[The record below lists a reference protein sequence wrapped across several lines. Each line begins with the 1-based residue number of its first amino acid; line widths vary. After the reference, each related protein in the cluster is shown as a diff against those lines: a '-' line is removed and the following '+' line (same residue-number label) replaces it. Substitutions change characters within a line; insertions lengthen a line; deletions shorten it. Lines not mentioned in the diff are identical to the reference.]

1 MSVRVFSTPVQFL
14 IAHPSQSLPHPGQ
27 KERTKRSSALDLL
40 RPKSSLG
47 TARLRASSP
56 QPDDVKSPITSP
68 ELLFGLPSA
77 SAAPERY
84 NKRPSLGASLRHWT
98 SPVSRDGKGKKKLG
112 RWYQGRIE
120 FVVAGAGG
128 SLAGT
133 LRVYDHSNRPVL
145 QQSLDPIQPN
155 WTVEAIQYV
164 HYTACNRPH
173 TLSLLLPFNGTVD
186 ENASQS
192 SVQMSSSGSHG
203 VHPSM
208 SPLKVLSR
216 GRGSTLS
223 YATAGAS
230 SSLHPVSN
238 KFLTP
243 RPTEESLNSDITAAI
258 ERKQEQQDT
267 LLFLSFNSTKIR
279 NEWFILF
286 RSYAIRDENHIHRR
300 LQLRVLDLHEMVV
313 SEGQHLAT
321 DSSSSKLK
329 STSVEG
335 SSVRSSNLT
344 GSSWKHVK
352 HGWTSKDDLCVELV
366 VARTTWAKAE
376 DVSAVPFWGE
386 VFTFE
391 GIPEP
396 SSCASIGP
404 TVSTIVQD
412 DIAVDKD
419 NPGSMLKIV
428 EACWKNMYVAKGSV
442 LRLVFADLFQ
452 TVRETRARQKLHYK
466 AISSFLF
473 LRLIGPAIMRP
484 HLFQLAKG
492 LPRPAVQQTLKL
504 LAKILHAMAFF
515 TNHDTRT
522 DPDLE
527 SYSGFIRDNDEMM
540 IDYLASFA
548 TPAVDD
554 QHTPPTAIEK
564 FVRERIAILPAQ
576 QSSAVPAFT
585 EGGPVDYAADAAI
598 LLETYYQR
606 RKDDHSVPS
615 DPEVAARLERFDA
628 FLVRTHQRAF
638 QETSEEK

>member
-428 EACWKNMYVAKGSV
+428 EACWKNMYEIALQGDFFVP
-442 LRLVFADLFQ
+442 FC
-452 TVRETRARQKLHYK
+452 
-466 AISSFLF
+466 
-473 LRLIGPAIMRP
+473 
-484 HLFQLAKG
+484 

-527 SYSGFIRDNDEMM
+527 SYSGFIRMM